1 MKVFMQRCKAIIKNP
16 IFFKEKKFIQIVY
29 FIENNISNV
38 YVSYIIHNH
47 KSPKPLDA
55 INTHFLYIVS

>member
-1 MKVFMQRCKAIIKNP
+1 MKVFMQRCKGIIKNP

-47 KSPKPLDA
+47 KSPKP
-55 INTHFLYIVS
+55 

>member
-16 IFFKEKKFIQIVY
+16 GEKKFIQIVY

-47 KSPKPLDA
+47 KSPKP
-55 INTHFLYIVS
+55 